1 MGGKEAHGVTLVH
14 GQGHIGQVAKDEDQ
28 LLTKDVHT
36 KAIGTSLKP
45 LEGLL
50 HREQGLQRSEDKRFT
65 HVQDAE
71 TSVCVY
77 LNIIMTTI
85 MMGKM
90 EMELPDMY
98 MMNRFMGT

>member
-1 MGGKEAHGVTLVH
+1 MVRGCGQQVQVH
-14 GQGHIGQVAKDEDQ
+14 
-28 LLTKDVHT
+28 
-36 KAIGTSLKP
+36 
-45 LEGLL
+45 
-50 HREQGLQRSEDKRFT
+50 
-65 HVQDAE
+65 
-71 TSVCVY
+71 

>member
-1 MGGKEAHGVTLVH
+1 MQE
-14 GQGHIGQVAKDEDQ
+14 
-28 LLTKDVHT
+28 LLTQ
-36 KAIGTSLKP
+36 S
-45 LEGLL
+45 
-50 HREQGLQRSEDKRFT
+50 S
-65 HVQDAE
+65 
-71 TSVCVY
+71 VY

>member
-1 MGGKEAHGVTLVH
+1 MKNL
-14 GQGHIGQVAKDEDQ
+14 KD
-28 LLTKDVHT
+28 T
-36 KAIGTSLKP
+36 
-45 LEGLL
+45 
-50 HREQGLQRSEDKRFT
+50 
-65 HVQDAE
+65 VQE
-71 TSVCVY
+71 TEISSVY

>member
-1 MGGKEAHGVTLVH
+1 MYMARATL
-14 GQGHIGQVAKDEDQ
+14 ARFPRMK
-28 LLTKDVHT
+28 
-36 KAIGTSLKP
+36 TSFWPRMFTPRPLAPVSKP
-45 LEGLL
+45 LKACFTENRVFRGLKMKNL
-50 HREQGLQRSEDKRFT
+50 KDT
-65 HVQDAE
+65 VQE
-71 TSVCVY
+71 TEMSSLY